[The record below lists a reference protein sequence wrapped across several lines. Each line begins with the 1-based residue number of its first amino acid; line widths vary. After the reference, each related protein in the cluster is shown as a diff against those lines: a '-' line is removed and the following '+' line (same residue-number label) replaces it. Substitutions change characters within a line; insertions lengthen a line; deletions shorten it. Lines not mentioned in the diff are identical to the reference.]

1 MMSSKST
8 GRKSVSPSVTRLLYT
23 NHAKYYGAISR
34 PTIYCPRWIA
44 GKKYMAEDVLGLTA
58 QIVSAHV
65 TKNSVSVE
73 ELPGLIREVYKTLAN
88 VGEVAAP
95 VEAAKPAVAVTK
107 SVFPDYIVCLEDGKQ
122 MTMLKRHLMTEHN
135 LTVDQ
140 YRAKWGLPSSYPM
153 VAPNYAETRST
164 LAKKMGL
171 GRSRTVVAPPKKPG
185 RKPGRK
191 AGARG

>member
-1 MMSSKST
+1 MS
-8 GRKSVSPSVTRLLYT
+8 
-23 NHAKYYGAISR
+23 
-34 PTIYCPRWIA
+34 
-44 GKKYMAEDVLGLTA
+44 EDVLGLTA

-65 TKNSVSVE
+65 TKNPVPVE
-73 ELPGLIREVYKTLAN
+73 ELPALIREVYKTLSTI
-88 VGEVAAP
+88 GEVAAP
-95 VEAAKPAVAVTK
+95 AGISKPSVPVTK

-140 YRAKWGLPSSYPM
+140 YRAKWALPSNYPM

-171 GRSRTVVAPPKKPG
+171 GRSRTVVPAKKPG
-185 RKPGRK
+185 RKVAAKRSS
-191 AGARG
+191 RG

>member
-1 MMSSKST
+1 MS
-8 GRKSVSPSVTRLLYT
+8 
-23 NHAKYYGAISR
+23 
-34 PTIYCPRWIA
+34 
-44 GKKYMAEDVLGLTA
+44 EDVLSLTA

-73 ELPGLIREVYKTLAN
+73 DLPGLIREVYKTLST

-122 MTMLKRHLMTEHN
+122 MTLLKRHLMTEHN
-135 LTVDQ
+135 MTVDQ
-140 YRAKWGLPSSYPM
+140 YRSKWSLPVTYPM
-153 VAPNYAETRST
+153 VAPNYAETRSN

-171 GRSRTVVAPPKKPG
+171 GRSRTVAPPPPAKKAS
-185 RKPGRK
+185 RKAGRK
-191 AGARG
+191 AGAR

>member
-1 MMSSKST
+1 
-8 GRKSVSPSVTRLLYT
+8 
-23 NHAKYYGAISR
+23 
-34 PTIYCPRWIA
+34 
-44 GKKYMAEDVLGLTA
+44 MAEDVLGLTA

-171 GRSRTVVAPPKKPG
+171 GRSRTVVPPPKKPG

-191 AGARG
+191 PGVRG

>member
-1 MMSSKST
+1 MMPANP
-8 GRKSVSPSVTRLLYT
+8 GNRKSDSRPHDTILYEFCI
-23 NHAKYYGAISR
+23 KYYGAV
-34 PTIYCPRWIA
+34 TQAVLYCSDWIA

-73 ELPGLIREVYKTLAN
+73 ELPSLIREVYKTLAG
-88 VGEVAAP
+88 VGEAVAP

-171 GRSRTVVAPPKKPG
+171 GRSRTVVPPPKKPG

-191 AGARG
+191 PGARG